1 MSLRIDTTIG
11 NKRPSG
17 RLIGMLVDLVNN
29 TNAIF
34 DSVGEIRAQAHSE
47 GFDDFETDLLLKT
60 YLVKGLGKNKARYLL
75 NEKPRLEKEK
85 QKKLTKNLAKI
96 GENDDNNV
104 PNIPPPDYNI
114 VVPNQV
120 LDEVTQ
126 EIQEIQPKQEQE
138 ASSFVELKPDY
149 GLEESRVELEDT
161 KKQLAREREDK
172 KQLEEK
178 YKQLETKI
186 RDSPASNLPFVQG
199 NKLRTKIVVNQVFRE
214 ILVLKGARVIY
225 ANIVID
231 ISQNKYLGLKSL

>member
-1 MSLRIDTTIG
+1 MSLQIDTAIG

-34 DSVGEIRAQAHSE
+34 DSVEEIRAQAHSE
-47 GFDDFETDLLLKT
+47 GFNDFETDLLLKT
-60 YLVKGLGKNKARYLL
+60 YLVKGLGKDKARYFL

-85 QKKLTKNLAKI
+85 QKKLTEDLAKI
-96 GENDDNNV
+96 GKNDDNKV

-114 VVPNQV
+114 VVPDQI
-120 LDEVTQ
+120 LKEVSQ
-126 EIQEIQPKQEQE
+126 EIQSKQDQQQE
-138 ASSFVELKPDY
+138 ASSFEEFKHDEEELRVELK
-149 GLEESRVELEDT
+149 DT
-161 KKQLAREREDK
+161 KKQLAQERDDK

-178 YKQLETKI
+178 YKQLEAKARI
-186 RDSPASNLPFVQG
+186 SPTSVQG

-214 ILVLKGARVIY
+214 ILTLKGSKTIY

-231 ISQNKYLGLKSL
+231 SSQNKYVRLESLIQ